1 MTSET
6 WEEELEKSIEKDGD
20 GYTETSS
27 TIDESVDG
35 GVPLELFK
43 SFSVSSQS
51 ARRGRLPSEQD
62 RNLGAGLWLEDDDA
76 STTVTEDKDDLS
88 TKNAPSSA
96 AGYSG
101 WDFPALNANASR
113 PTPKIEP
120 QSTRKNWARIK
131 SADPTRNARILK
143 MSDPLHH
150 LNDEEDRANMQQVST
165 NTMVG
170 AHDRTKLHQ
179 EIHNEDLGTT
189 YGDGGSTVTAD
200 TARPGQL
207 IRG

>member
-20 GYTETSS
+20 GYTETAS
-27 TIDESVDG
+27 TIDEVGAFSKVTREAYIDPSKSVDG

-131 SADPTRNARILK
+131 VCLAS
-143 MSDPLHH
+143 S
-150 LNDEEDRANMQQVST
+150 QVSMCT
-165 NTMVG
+165 
-170 AHDRTKLHQ
+170 
-179 EIHNEDLGTT
+179 LG
-189 YGDGGSTVTAD
+189 
-200 TARPGQL
+200 
-207 IRG
+207 